1 MAPFLSG
8 SMPRTISSAAS
19 ELRGGVSDDDDAPAC
34 ECLNRRVPELSMESL
49 LLPALALFAADF
61 LSAPGWV
68 PTSSLF
74 DPACAWTCLLVLDAW
89 TASARDTLLRK
100 HAQHS
105 DRPSSALT
113 HRDSALLSITAF
125 SLASPAVRGARPGA
139 PLASLRVQRTQH
151 PQPGQTKVGLLSQ
164 SEFEL
169 PSLASDFST
178 HGNISV
184 VEICGENELKI
195 EVCP

>member
-1 MAPFLSG
+1 
-8 SMPRTISSAAS
+8 
-19 ELRGGVSDDDDAPAC
+19 
-34 ECLNRRVPELSMESL
+34 MESL
-49 LLPALALFAADF
+49 LLPALALFAVALLAADF

-125 SLASPAVRGARPGA
+125 SLASAAVRALQAGRSSR
-139 PLASLRVQRTQH
+139 LASGSANQH
-151 PQPGQTKVGLLSQ
+151 P
-164 SEFEL
+164 
-169 PSLASDFST
+169 
-178 HGNISV
+178 
-184 VEICGENELKI
+184 
-195 EVCP
+195 